1 MLKSLWKLGGGL
13 GRPVL
18 NEHDEDHFSVQLET
32 LFLTIKLFKGIVI
45 VLLKKTDMVR
55 FVYFGI
61 WSLLL
66 ILTSCNAKNS
76 YALEKRQMERI
87 ISNTGGDDIK
97 QPIMVQINRNVT
109 IREYFDYIDSLVI
122 RYDSLLS
129 YPLSEHIIVRNNP
142 WIIDTL
148 ANTDYYR
155 MISRDSFVYDQR
167 QLTVLPKGS
176 KLHIPDSIKA
186 EQILGQIAKTEIDV
200 NIPEFKLRIFQDSV
214 LLYSFPVRVGQNKER
229 YLKFGDRITDL
240 RTKTGIG
247 TIVDHVRHPEFY
259 NPVNGKQFY
268 VTKRDDGKT
277 TIMPQIPWIETEIN
291 GIRNG
296 QMIHPTTN
304 PETLGK
310 AYSNGCIGT
319 READAWI
326 IYYYSPIGT
335 KLRIRYDLKTYEEGR
350 VVAVFKDIYDKNN

>member
-1 MLKSLWKLGGGL
+1 
-13 GRPVL
+13 
-18 NEHDEDHFSVQLET
+18 
-32 LFLTIKLFKGIVI
+32 
-45 VLLKKTDMVR
+45 MVR